1 MLIGRCISCSFALT
15 RQWKVGCVHEFDTCL
30 SIEIILG
37 LTEMHKLV
45 EDYTFNGLWRLV
57 SKFHFLV
64 ALGPDYGG
72 TKVLHKKILFQ
83 CNCHKYWKRCA
94 CAHSLLVGTHLHE
107 RSGGFSAE
115 HVPDGGVKEP
125 NCPFGALAN
134 KTLGHVAR
142 RKMLMHARLKAN
154 SSPNIW

>member
-1 MLIGRCISCSFALT
+1 MQIGRCISSSFALT

-115 HVPDGGVKEP
+115 HVPDGG
-125 NCPFGALAN
+125 GATQLPI
-134 KTLGHVAR
+134 R
-142 RKMLMHARLKAN
+142 CSRKQDAGT
-154 SSPNIW
+154 

>member
-1 MLIGRCISCSFALT
+1 
-15 RQWKVGCVHEFDTCL
+15 
-30 SIEIILG
+30 
-37 LTEMHKLV
+37 MHKLV

-64 ALGPDYGG
+64 ALGPEYGG

-94 CAHSLLVGTHLHE
+94 YAHSLLVGTHLHE

-115 HVPDGGVKEP
+115 HVPGDPQGTQLPVRCSRKHDPGTCSEKEDADASKIKDKFQP
-125 NCPFGALAN
+125 
-134 KTLGHVAR
+134 KH
-142 RKMLMHARLKAN
+142 
-154 SSPNIW
+154 